1 MLTAPKLRQRLA
13 GSDSLRNT
21 GTSTGATPKKIATA
35 AITITAQR
43 ALHQVS
49 ARQQQSPRIDR
60 LRLEST
66 LARYAHLLSGHIA
79 VESIEAPE
87 ATVPSTRQPIDDQI
101 TALEQIIAELRN
113 EVGDLRQQLEAFRK
127 QLA

>member
-1 MLTAPKLRQRLA
+1 MRTAQKLRQGLA
-13 GSDSLRNT
+13 GDDSLRNT
-21 GTSTGATPKKIATA
+21 RTSTGATPKKIATA
-35 AITITAQR
+35 AITTTPQR

-49 ARQQQSPRIDR
+49 ARQQQSPRLDR

-66 LARYAHLLSGHIA
+66 LAHYAHLLSGHIA

-87 ATVPSTRQPIDDQI
+87 ATVPATHQPIDDRI
-101 TALEQIIAELRN
+101 TALQQIIAQLRS

-127 QLA
+127 LFE